1 MTTAMRAGIMLTVLV
16 GLPAAWVYYGPLP
29 PHAQQVVDRVVAA
42 AKEAVEWDELTARR
56 EPERIPQHR
65 ASAAATATSP
75 APALVAASSAPSPEA
90 PALIADTA
98 APRSLVDR
106 VAPLRAQLHEWGV
119 AEYRLDLWGARQELY
134 RFSCEM
140 PLAPGS
146 PATEQFEAVAADPQ
160 AAVEQVVAE
169 VRRWKDSQLTAMR

>member
-29 PHAQQVVDRVVAA
+29 PHAQQAVDRVVAA
-42 AKEAVEWDELTARR
+42 AKEAVDWDKLTARR
-56 EPERIPQHR
+56 EPERIPQRR
-65 ASAAATATSP
+65 APSTATPIAHVSAQASP
-75 APALVAASSAPSPEA
+75 SAEA
-90 PALIADTA
+90 PALIAEAA
-98 APRSLVDR
+98 APRSLADR
-106 VAPLRAQLHEWGV
+106 LAPLRAQLHEWGV
-119 AEYRLDLWGARQELY
+119 AEYQLDLWGDRGELY

-160 AAVEQVVAE
+160 AAVEEVVAE
-169 VRRWKDSQLTAMR
+169 VWRWRDSQLTAMR